1 MLLSMTGHGQA
12 SGNLEETTIEV
23 EIRTVN
29 NRFLKV
35 SSKISDSVSAI
46 DSNIETIVREFLK
59 RGSITVSLRVSRKNK
74 NNAAVVNSQT
84 LQSYVDQAKEIAD
97 RNGVAFSYNL
107 GELLNLPGVL
117 EVVRIEEDEPLIDA
131 AKKTLRD
138 ALQDLQTM
146 RLQEGRAMAT
156 QFDVQ
161 LGQISQLREQIELR
175 APIVNTDYRLKLE
188 QRVRTVLSNLGH
200 ETTELDLLRET
211 LLFADRTDISEE
223 LTRLASHLA
232 QFRDAMAQ
240 TESQGRRLDFLI
252 QEMFREVNTIGSKG
266 NDSEISQSV
275 VSIKTTIEQMRE
287 LVQNV
292 E

>member
-1 MLLSMTGHGQA
+1 MTGHGQA

-59 RGSITVSLRVSRKNK
+59 RGSITVSLRVSRKGK
-74 NNAAVVNSQT
+74 NNAAIVNSQT
-84 LQSYVDQAKEIAD
+84 LQSYVGQAKEIAD

>member
-1 MLLSMTGHGQA
+1 MTGHGQA

-29 NRFLKV
+29 NRFLKI

-59 RGSITVSLRVSRKNK
+59 RGSITVSLRVSRKGK

-117 EVVRIEEDEPLIDA
+117 EVERIEDDEFLIEA

-138 ALQDLQTM
+138 ALQDLQIM
-146 RLQEGRAMAT
+146 RLQEGQAMAT

-161 LGQISQLREQIELR
+161 LGQIIQLREQIELR
-175 APIVNTDYRLKLE
+175 APIVNTDYRFKLE
-188 QRVRTVLSNLGH
+188 QRLRTVLSSLGH

-266 NDSEISQSV
+266 NDAEISKSV

>member
-29 NRFLKV
+29 NRFLKI

-59 RGSITVSLRVSRKNK
+59 RGSITVSLRVSRKGK
-74 NNAAVVNSQT
+74 NNAAVLNSQT

>member
-1 MLLSMTGHGQA
+1 MTGHGQA

-29 NRFLKV
+29 NRFLKI

-59 RGSITVSLRVSRKNK
+59 RGSITVSLRVSRKGK
-74 NNAAVVNSQT
+74 NNAAVLNSQT

>member
-1 MLLSMTGHGQA
+1 MTGHGQA

>member
-1 MLLSMTGHGQA
+1 
-12 SGNLEETTIEV
+12 V

-29 NRFLKV
+29 NRFLKI

-59 RGSITVSLRVSRKNK
+59 RGSITVSLRVSRKGK

-117 EVVRIEEDEPLIDA
+117 EVERIEDDEFLIEA

-138 ALQDLQTM
+138 ALQDLQIM
-146 RLQEGRAMAT
+146 RLQEGQAMAT

-161 LGQISQLREQIELR
+161 LGQIIQLREQIELR
-175 APIVNTDYRLKLE
+175 APIVNKDYRFKLE
-188 QRVRTVLSNLGH
+188 QRLRTVLSSLGH

>member
-1 MLLSMTGHGQA
+1 MTGHGQA

-29 NRFLKV
+29 NRFLKI

-59 RGSITVSLRVSRKNK
+59 RGSITVSLRVSRKGK

>member
-1 MLLSMTGHGQA
+1 MTGHGQA

-59 RGSITVSLRVSRKNK
+59 RGSITVSLRVSRKGK

-84 LQSYVDQAKEIAD
+84 LQSYVGQAKEIAD

-266 NDSEISQSV
+266 NDAEISKSV